1 LTRGEVELGPAHL
14 QATTNYRHLLCLSGG
29 GYRGLYTA
37 LVLEALEEKA
47 KKPLA
52 DIFDVVAGTSIGA
65 VIAAGLALRVP
76 AETLRQAVEN
86 HGPRVFDRRIRCGR
100 LRFPIQNRLR
110 PLYRA
115 RYSQDPLREAIDKIL
130 GANADR
136 PFSKVCA
143 PLLVSTVEV
152 RSGAP
157 RLLRSAGLAGGQA
170 SDLCLRDGLL
180 ASAAAPTYFPP
191 HRVGGRAFVDG
202 GLVANAPDL
211 AAVAEAVRH
220 LPCGL
225 HEVRVLSIGTAG
237 LPHATR
243 LTDRSPG
250 LVKWLVRHGL
260 VQLTLSA
267 QERLAVEHSSVLLGD
282 RYLRIDHAPTPS
294 DHALLG
300 LDKVTRASTEALYR
314 AAEDTI
320 ANSFKS
326 NLPELRRFLTHCS
339 RPRTGLV
346 G

>member
-1 LTRGEVELGPAHL
+1 MTNGEVELGPARL
-14 QATTNYRHLLCLSGG
+14 RAPTDYRQLLCLSGG

-47 KKPLA
+47 ERPLA
-52 DIFDVVAGTSIGA
+52 DVFDVVAGTSIGA
-65 VIAAGLALRVP
+65 LIAAGLALRVP
-76 AETLRQAVEN
+76 AGKLRQAVET

-100 LRFPIQNRLR
+100 IRFPIQNRLR

-115 RYSQDPLREAIDKIL
+115 RYSQRPLRDAIDEIL
-130 GANADR
+130 GRDGRR
-136 PFSKVCA
+136 PFSKVRA
-143 PLLVSTVEV
+143 PLLVCAVEV

-157 RLLRSAGLAGGQA
+157 RLLRSAGLAGSQA

-191 HRVGGRAFVDG
+191 HRVGSRAFVDG

-220 LPCGL
+220 LPCRL
-225 HEVRVLSIGTAG
+225 HDVRVLSIGTAG

-243 LTDRSPG
+243 LADRSPG

-267 QERLAVEHSSVLLGD
+267 QERLAVDHSSVLLGD
-282 RYLRIDHAPTPS
+282 RYLRLDHTPGPS
-294 DHALLG
+294 DRALIG
-300 LDKVTRASTEALYR
+300 LDKVTGASTGALRR
-314 AAEDTI
+314 AAEDTV
-320 ANSFKS
+320 ATFSES
-326 NLPELRRFLTHCS
+326 NLPALRRFLSHRS
-339 RPRTGLV
+339 RPRSSPV